1 MKMHTDFFK
10 YVDNCFTGNYFVEN
24 KLFLFSVLSK
34 VTNTAGPTSS
44 DKRLEDIHLIT
55 KHY

>member
-1 MKMHTDFFK
+1 MKLHTDFFK
-10 YVDNCFTGNYFVEN
+10 YEDNCITGIYFVEN

-44 DKRLEDIHLIT
+44 DKR
-55 KHY
+55 